1 MNYQTFEPSQDLTS
15 LIKCYWTLE
24 SPKEQTH
31 EKQTIVPD
39 GCMEMI
45 FHYGDLFRQY
55 TENKISI
62 IQPRCFVIGQLT
74 RPLEIQPTGE
84 TGIFSVRF
92 HPNGFLPFSTIPIK
106 EMENTTVSFEKLFG
120 KDGQEIE
127 QAILKANSTTER
139 IKLIETFLL
148 NRLPNTET
156 VDRIVKSTV
165 ETILTANGQLSIDE
179 ISKQTN
185 INRRQ
190 LERKFSSTI
199 GLSPKQLSKTIRL
212 QATLKMLLNKK
223 FTSLKFSSTIGL
235 SPKQLSKTIRLQATL
250 KMLLSKKFTS
260 LTALAYQSEYYD
272 QAHFIKDFKELTGF
286 TPKEFY
292 GNNLK
297 MSSLFY
303 GTD

>member
-1 MNYQTFEPSQDLTS
+1 MNYQTFEPCHDLKT
-15 LIKCYWTLE
+15 LVKCYWTLE
-24 SPKEQTH
+24 SLKEKSP

-39 GCMEMI
+39 GCIEMI
-45 FHYGDLFRQY
+45 FHYRDVYKQY
-55 TENKISI
+55 IENGKSI

-74 RPLEIQPTGE
+74 RPLVIKPTGE

-92 HPNGFLPFSTIPIK
+92 HPNGFLPFATVPIK
-106 EMENTTVSFEKLFG
+106 ETENTAVSMEKLFG
-120 KDGQEIE
+120 KDGLEIE
-127 QAILKANSTTER
+127 KEILNANSTFDR
-139 IKLIETFLL
+139 IKLIETFLF
-148 NRLPNTET
+148 NRLTDTET
-156 VDRIVKSTV
+156 IDLIVKSTV
-165 ETILTANGQLSIDE
+165 ETILTANGQLSVNE
-179 ISKQTN
+179 LSEQLN

-190 LERKFSSTI
+190 LVRKFSSAI

-223 FTSLKFSSTIGL
+223 FTSL
-235 SPKQLSKTIRLQATL
+235 
-250 KMLLSKKFTS
+250 
-260 LTALAYQSEYYD
+260 TALAYENEYYD
-272 QAHFIKDFKELTGF
+272 QAHFIRDFKELTGY